1 LQSRSSNKPENQK
14 KKKKK
19 KKRLKDRTALAW
31 RPGQLILTDF
41 YANRFTVQVLTPGP
55 PQYVVIVFIVVVV
68 SHSLYRLFESTG
80 ESQDPDSWS
89 SFLGI

>member
-1 LQSRSSNKPENQK
+1 LQSRSSNKPENQ
-14 KKKKK
+14 KKKK

-55 PQYVVIVFIVVVV
+55 PQYVVVV
-68 SHSLYRLFESTG
+68 SHSLYRLFESTS
-80 ESQDPDSWS
+80 ESQDPDSWLL
-89 SFLGI
+89 FLSI